1 MLHIQNHDIGTI
13 CLVTSSVI
21 TDLQQKFDQES
32 QSTPKYFSSAGSSS
46 SQELSPVDPQWETLD
61 PNPDIRA
68 LFLQF
73 NEQFF
78 WGRLAGIEVKWSPRM
93 TLCAGLCCYE
103 GRGGLC
109 SVRLS
114 VPLLKLRPRKDLVET
129 LLHEMIHAYLFVTDN
144 NKVYHSFHDEVAE
157 YRQHWWRCNG
167 PCQNRKPYFGYVK
180 RAMNRAPSARDPWFK
195 DHQNSCNG
203 TFIKIKEPEN
213 YVKDRNMDIRV
224 FAGKGHSL
232 NSTKTSDM
240 TSVTS
245 VVDGTKLQKGNSSPS
260 KDKFEMPN
268 KGSEISR
275 HIPTD
280 SDSDTEIH
288 SGIRKSVSS
297 GGLADANRKPHTSKK
312 KKFVRFY
319 STDSD
324 DEIPILSSQK
334 SDSSNEQ
341 KTFGDNS
348 NTCNSNNLNTGQ
360 MLLSDSEDELFAN
373 INIPQLSSDKLNNKE
388 NCKTEE
394 NDNCYSDSQGSHLE
408 TQSHDSSMDVRL
420 KLREVW
426 GKKQDMLSKNKK
438 TNVIDKPDIRRDSNL
453 HNERLFGK
461 QKRPCETQDDIQHI
475 KRTKVSDSSE
485 IYSYTKIEDVFSRMK
500 SPTKVDRTER
510 NNENRGENM
519 RGQSTSVLFHDC
531 PVCSKPVPAEQ
542 INSHLDIFKS

>member
-1 MLHIQNHDIGTI
+1 MEPVDHD
-13 CLVTSSVI
+13 LALALQ
-21 TDLQQKFDQES
+21 LQQKFDQES
-32 QSTPKYFSSAGSSS
+32 QSTPKYFSSAGSLS

-144 NKVYHSFHDEVAE
+144 NKDHDGHGPEFHKHMYRINDATGANISVYHSFHDEVAE

-213 YVKDRNMDIRV
+213 YGKKKGKDKEEKKNSKEDEKNNKVKDRNMDIRI

-245 VVDGTKLQKGNSSPS
+245 VVDGTKIQKGNSSPS

-268 KGSEISR
+268 KGSEISQ

-297 GGLADANRKPHTSKK
+297 GGLADANRKPHISKK
-312 KKFVRFY
+312 KKFVKFY

-348 NTCNSNNLNTGQ
+348 ITCNSNNLNTGQ

-408 TQSHDSSMDVRL
+408 TQSHDSNMDVRL

-438 TNVIDKPDIRRDSNL
+438 LTVNKFNKLNNIRTNVIDKPDIRRNSNL
-453 HNERLFGK
+453 HIERLFGK
-461 QKRPCETQDDIQHI
+461 QKRPCETQDDGQHI
-475 KRTKVSDSSE
+475 KRTN
-485 IYSYTKIEDVFSRMK
+485 K
-500 SPTKVDRTER
+500 SFR
-510 NNENRGENM
+510 
-519 RGQSTSVLFHDC
+519 LF
-531 PVCSKPVPAEQ
+531 
-542 INSHLDIFKS
+542 